1 MPERSVAPRWYVS
14 VLVALLAASLWSGE
28 ADGAGVHGVVVE
40 RVVAERVVVERVGVE
55 RVPPRLHVAALA
67 GPPHDEVRR
76 FGDVLAAN
84 GRLVAIGAP
93 TAGDDALS
101 PGAVHIVRLEDGST
115 SGLTPILC
123 ATFLSREEGEH
134 FGGALAMTRMRDRL
148 GRLSILAIGADR
160 ASATAPTGQS
170 SPGTA
175 EGAVEIL
182 RSRSDPSQP
191 EGSNPWLLEDR
202 ITSTEPEPGAEF
214 GGALAFDSGY
224 RVQLAIGSARHSV
237 AGKFAAGIVEIFERA
252 SGDGGREYVPSI
264 DGDDVED
271 SVYRGPN
278 VGVARRSAPENP
290 WSHRATI
297 TAPVPHSSAWFGR
310 AVALDAD
317 WLAVGAPGEDLAG
330 HTPINATG
338 AVHLYR
344 LLPNG
349 YQLIATLHAPIP
361 EPSMWFGATIALDGS
376 RLAVGA
382 PRASVGTDRVG
393 AVFVYE
399 LVRPREPPLRLDA
412 PQSQSGAGFGQSLAL
427 QDNLLLAGSPGL
439 DQRDQNGEMIED
451 VGACWAFD
459 LSTPN
464 WVYELAAPSTHPSA
478 LFGSAC
484 AIAGL
489 RADKTI
495 FPIAGHLYVE
505 EEATA
510 PSPGAAIYRAP

>member
-14 VLVALLAASLWSGE
+14 VLVALLAAALWSGE

-40 RVVAERVVVERVGVE
+40 RVVAERVGVE
-55 RVPPRLHVAALA
+55 RAPPRLHVAALA

-170 SPGTA
+170 SLGTA

-224 RVQLAIGSARHSV
+224 RVQLASGSVNAWQVLREYHEELAPFFPGLTADEMVRRATRSYLEVETKNFLRARLPLFDRAVRALRGSA
-237 AGKFAAGIVEIFERA
+237 
-252 SGDGGREYVPSI
+252 
-264 DGDDVED
+264 
-271 SVYRGPN
+271 
-278 VGVARRSAPENP
+278 
-290 WSHRATI
+290 
-297 TAPVPHSSAWFGR
+297 
-310 AVALDAD
+310 
-317 WLAVGAPGEDLAG
+317 
-330 HTPINATG
+330 
-338 AVHLYR
+338 
-344 LLPNG
+344 
-349 YQLIATLHAPIP
+349 
-361 EPSMWFGATIALDGS
+361 
-376 RLAVGA
+376 
-382 PRASVGTDRVG
+382 
-393 AVFVYE
+393 
-399 LVRPREPPLRLDA
+399 
-412 PQSQSGAGFGQSLAL
+412 
-427 QDNLLLAGSPGL
+427 
-439 DQRDQNGEMIED
+439 
-451 VGACWAFD
+451 
-459 LSTPN
+459 
-464 WVYELAAPSTHPSA
+464 
-478 LFGSAC
+478 
-484 AIAGL
+484 
-489 RADKTI
+489 
-495 FPIAGHLYVE
+495 
-505 EEATA
+505 
-510 PSPGAAIYRAP
+510 